1 LFGRVFVLLILKEE
15 SMNKNKS
22 HMGSFD
28 FVMFSVLM
36 ILVAFGIIMVFSAS
50 SYICALDPKINDSM
64 YYLKRQSLW
73 ALISVSAM
81 LFMIRFDYHKI
92 KKYTGIL
99 MIFSFG
105 LLLLTFAFPEV
116 DGAKRWIKLGP
127 LGNFQPSE
135 MVKYVI
141 VFFMAN
147 GIEKGG
153 DRIKSFFKGVVPY
166 IMISGLYA
174 GVVLVQKNLSIA
186 AVIIIITLILLYI
199 GGIREFH
206 FWGILVP
213 LFGAAGLAAAIFEPY
228 RMKRLMNFINP
239 WATAKTDGYQ
249 LCQSLLAIGTGGIW
263 GVGLGQSRQKRFFLP
278 ESHTDFIFSVTA
290 EELGLIGC
298 VIIIL
303 LFLIFI
309 WRGIVTSIRAKDVY
323 GTMLAAGITSVI
335 AVQAIINIAVV
346 SGSFPVTGVPLP
358 FISYGGSSL
367 LLNLMAMG
375 ILLNISRQTSK
386 SM

>member
-1 LFGRVFVLLILKEE
+1 
-15 SMNKNKS
+15 MNKNNPYMK
-22 HMGSFD
+22 SFD
-28 FVMFSVLM
+28 FVLFAVIM

-50 SYICALDPKINDSM
+50 SYTCALDPKINDSM

-73 ALISVSAM
+73 AVISVSAM
-81 LFMIRFDYHKI
+81 IFTIRFDYHKI
-92 KKYTGIL
+92 KKYTLLL
-99 MIFSFG
+99 MAVSLG

-116 DGAKRWIKLGP
+116 NGAKRWIRLGP

-135 MVKYVI
+135 MVKYVVVI
-141 VFFMAN
+141 FMAK
-147 GIEKGG
+147 GIESKG
-153 DRIKSFFKGVVPY
+153 DRIRKFFSGVVPY
-166 IMISGLYA
+166 LIISGMYA
-174 GVVLVQKNLSIA
+174 GIVLLQKNLSIA

-199 GGIREFH
+199 GGIRQFH
-206 FWGILVP
+206 FWGVLVP
-213 LFGAAGLAAAIFEPY
+213 MFGAAGAAAAIFEPY

-278 ESHTDFIFSVTA
+278 ERHTDFIFSVTA

-298 VIIIL
+298 IIIIL

-309 WRGIVTSIRAKDVY
+309 WRGIVIAIRAKDVY
-323 GTMLAAGITSVI
+323 GTILAAGITSVI
-335 AVQAIINIAVV
+335 AVQATINIAVV

-367 LLNLMAMG
+367 LINLIAMG
-375 ILLNISRQTSK
+375 ILLNISRQTNK
-386 SM
+386 SY

>member
-1 LFGRVFVLLILKEE
+1 MIR
-15 SMNKNKS
+15 NKPK
-22 HMGSFD
+22 MGSFD
-28 FVMFSVLM
+28 FVLFSALM
-36 ILVAFGIIMVFSAS
+36 MLVTFGIVMVFSAS
-50 SYICALDPKINDSM
+50 SYTCALDPKINDSM

-73 ALISVSAM
+73 ALISISVM
-81 LFMIRFDYHKI
+81 IYMIRFDYHKI

-116 DGAKRWIKLGP
+116 NGAKRWIRLGP

-135 MVKYVI
+135 LVKYVV
-141 VFFMAN
+141 VFYIAK

-153 DRIKSFFKGVVPY
+153 DRIKKFFTGVIPY
-166 IMISGLYA
+166 LIVSGLYA

-199 GGIREFH
+199 GGIRQFH

-213 LFGAAGLAAAIFEPY
+213 FFGAAGAAAAILVPY
-228 RMKRLMNFINP
+228 RMKRLMNFIDP
-239 WATAKTDGYQ
+239 WASAKTDGYQ

-278 ESHTDFIFSVTA
+278 ERHTDFIFSVTA

-309 WRGIVTSIRAKDVY
+309 WRGIVIAIRAKDVF

-367 LLNLMAMG
+367 LINLTAVG
-375 ILLNISRQTSK
+375 ILLNISRQTNK
-386 SM
+386 SIY

>member
-1 LFGRVFVLLILKEE
+1 
-15 SMNKNKS
+15 MNKNKPN
-22 HMGSFD
+22 MKSFD
-28 FVMFSVLM
+28 FVLFSVII
-36 ILVAFGIIMVFSAS
+36 ILVAFGVIMVFSAS
-50 SYICALDPKINDSM
+50 SYTCALDPNINDSM

-73 ALISVSAM
+73 ALISLCAM
-81 LFMIRFDYHKI
+81 IYMVRFDYHKI
-92 KKYTGIL
+92 KKYTGLL
-99 MIFSFG
+99 MVLSFG

-116 DGAKRWIKLGP
+116 NGAKRWIRLGP

-135 MVKYVI
+135 LVKYVV
-141 VFFMAN
+141 VFFMAK
-147 GIEKGG
+147 GIENKG
-153 DRIKSFFKGVVPY
+153 DRIKKFFSGVVPY
-166 IMISGLYA
+166 LMIAGIYA
-174 GVVLVQKNLSIA
+174 GIVLIQKNLSIA

-199 GGIREFH
+199 GGIKQFH

-213 LFGAAGLAAAIFEPY
+213 FFGAAGAAAAIFVPY

-239 WATAKTDGYQ
+239 WATAKTEGYQ

-278 ESHTDFIFSVTA
+278 ERHTDFIFSVTA

-298 VIIIL
+298 TVIIL
-303 LFLIFI
+303 LFLVFI
-309 WRGIVTSIRAKDVY
+309 WRGIVTAIRAKDVY
-323 GTMLAAGITSVI
+323 GTILASGITSVI

-367 LLNLMAMG
+367 LINLMAAG
-375 ILLNISRQTSK
+375 ILLNISRQINK
-386 SM
+386 SF

>member
-1 LFGRVFVLLILKEE
+1 
-15 SMNKNKS
+15 MNKNKPN
-22 HMGSFD
+22 MKSFD
-28 FVMFSVLM
+28 FVLFSVIIM
-36 ILVAFGIIMVFSAS
+36 LVTFGVIMVFSAS
-50 SYICALDPKINDSM
+50 SYTCALDPKINDSM

-73 ALISVSAM
+73 AFISLFAM
-81 LFMIRFDYHKI
+81 IYTIKFDYHKI
-92 KKYTGIL
+92 KKYTGLL
-99 MIFSFG
+99 MILSFG

-116 DGAKRWIKLGP
+116 NGAKRWIRLGP

-135 MVKYVI
+135 LVKYVV
-141 VFFMAN
+141 VFFMAK
-147 GIEKGG
+147 GIENKG
-153 DRIKSFFKGVVPY
+153 DRIKKFFSGVVPY
-166 IMISGLYA
+166 LLIAGIYA
-174 GVVLVQKNLSIA
+174 GIVLIQKNLSIA

-199 GGIREFH
+199 GGIRQVH

-213 LFGAAGLAAAIFEPY
+213 FFGAAGAAAAILVPY

-239 WATAKTDGYQ
+239 WATAKTEGYQ

-278 ESHTDFIFSVTA
+278 ERHTDFIFSVTA

-298 VIIIL
+298 AIIIL
-303 LFLIFI
+303 LFLVFI
-309 WRGIVTSIRAKDVY
+309 WRGIVIAIRAKDVY
-323 GTMLAAGITSVI
+323 GTILASGITSVI

-367 LLNLMAMG
+367 LINLMAAG
-375 ILLNISRQTSK
+375 ILLNISRQINK
-386 SM
+386 SF